1 MIPKLAQFSFI
12 PSGESRELTEDI
24 RELFEDLAA
33 SLEHEQR
40 AYSGECHPTLDVL
53 ETDEAIEVIV
63 DVSGVPPT
71 ALRVLFREAV
81 LIVAGEKAPVAATD
95 DQTFHLVERE
105 FGRFARA
112 VRLTGA
118 FDVQQATASVR
129 DGELTVVLPKLIDR
143 RGRSHRIPVTAPRAP
158 G

>member
-1 MIPKLAQFSFI
+1 MSQFSFF

-33 SLEHEQR
+33 SLKHDQR

-53 ETDEAIEVIV
+53 ETDEAVEVIV
-63 DVSGVPPT
+63 DVSGMPAG
-71 ALRVLFREAV
+71 ALRVLFRDNV
-81 LIVAGEKAPVAATD
+81 LIVAGEKAPTPTTEE
-95 DQTFHLVERE
+95 QTFHLVERE

-112 VRLTGA
+112 VRLAGA
-118 FDVQQATASVR
+118 FDVQRATAVVR
-129 DGELTVVLPKLIDR
+129 DGELNVVLPKLVER
-143 RGRSHRIPVTAPRAP
+143 RGQAHRVPVTAGDGP